1 MKRIFLTFFLG
12 TIILI
17 NSNLLGQVNNCFL
30 YDYQPKAFVKP
41 PSVSSQKPTQTNTV
55 ILRLKN
61 DTICKVS
68 KYVFGNAVAAWNG
81 SYTDAVLINAT
92 KIMAPTL
99 IRFPGGTWSDGWF
112 MDKVP
117 TDVPDS
123 VYDGNSY
130 NGVSITAT
138 KKNAF
143 SAHTGTQGGWV
154 TTTDQYYA
162 FRKAAGVS
170 EGLMTVNYGYA
181 RYGTGKDPVARA
193 AHEAANWVRY
203 DKGRTKYWEIGNET
217 AGPWEY
223 TFMIDTKK
231 NQDGQ
236 PTFVTGDLY
245 GKHFKVFVDSMKTA
259 AAKIGATIYI
269 GGQVQA
275 AGDNGTSQWA
285 IGNRTW
291 NQGFFNAVGD
301 SADFYVVHN
310 YFSNSNVVKDLLT
323 QPGQALLSNVTYIN
337 NDIAKYKAHSK
348 PIALTEYN
356 MNGGAPANVG
366 SSFVNGMQASVLMC
380 EMIKNKVFMGA
391 RWFINGMMSGNELG
405 TNYANKPHP
414 EFYYLAYL
422 QKYFGDVAIK
432 TTYTPANPSLL
443 SYASRYSTG
452 ETGVVFVNA
461 GDALQTVSILTDTIG
476 VGDKYYIYSFTSNT
490 DSAGFSP
497 TVYINGVA
505 PALNQFGPIGP
516 IASQLFTI
524 NAAEYTTDGKE
535 IRFTSPRRSLQ
546 MIVIEKGTYRI
557 PPVVSGLNSTNA
569 SLFKLQ
575 QNYPNPVNSTTRIS
589 YELPESVFVTLKV
602 FDCQG
607 REVST
612 LVNGL
617 QSAGSQSVQF
627 NASNLRNGVYFYKI
641 DAGQYHDAKK
651 LIIQK

>member
-1 MKRIFLTFFLG
+1 MKKTFLTFFLG
-12 TIILI
+12 TIILL

-30 YDYQPKAFVKP
+30 YDYQPKAAVIPASVDSLKP
-41 PSVSSQKPTQTNTV
+41 SRKYTV

-68 KYVFGNAVAAWNG
+68 KYVFGNAIAAWCG
-81 SYTDAVLINAT
+81 SYTDPALIKYT
-92 KIMAPTL
+92 KVMAPTL

-112 MDKVP
+112 MDKIP
-117 TDVPDS
+117 TDLPDS
-123 VYDGNSY
+123 VYDGSKY

-138 KKNAF
+138 PKNAF
-143 SAHTGTQGGWV
+143 GGHTGKQGGWV

-162 FRKAAGVS
+162 LRKATNVS
-170 EGLMTVNYGYA
+170 EGLMTVNYAYA
-181 RYGTGKDPVARA
+181 RLGTSKNPVAQA

-203 DKGRTKYWEIGNET
+203 DNGRTKYWEIGNES

-236 PTFVTGDLY
+236 PTFITGALY

-259 AAKIGATIYI
+259 ASKIGATIYI

-275 AGDNGTSQWA
+275 ASDNGNSQWSL
-285 IGNRTW
+285 GNRTW
-291 NQGFFNAVGD
+291 NQGFFNQVGD
-301 SADFYVVHN
+301 SCDFYVVHN
-310 YFSNSNVVKDLLT
+310 YFSNSNVVTSLLT
-323 QPGQALLSNVTYIN
+323 QPGQSLNSNVTYIW

-356 MNGGAPANVG
+356 MSGGAPANVG
-366 SSFVNGMQASVLMC
+366 SSFEMGMQASVLMC

-391 RWFINGMMSGNELG
+391 RWYINGMFSGNELG
-405 TNYANKPHP
+405 ANYADHP
-414 EFYYLAYL
+414 RAEFYYLTYL
-422 QKYFGDVAIK
+422 QKYIGDVAISV
-432 TTYTPANPSLL
+432 TSTNSNVI
-443 SYASRYSTG
+443 SYASRYSGG
-452 ETGVVFVNA
+452 ETGMVVVNA
-461 GDALQTVSILTDTIG
+461 GNLPQTVTVFTDSVG
-476 VGDKYYIYSFTSNT
+476 VGDKYYIYSFTSNN
-490 DSAGFSP
+490 DSTGFSP
-497 TVYINGVA
+497 TVYINGVV
-505 PALNQFGPIGP
+505 PDKYQFGPL
-516 IASQLFTI
+516 SSLFTI
-524 NAAEYTTDGKE
+524 NAAAYTTDGRE
-535 IRFTSPRRSLQ
+535 IKFTSPGRSLQ
-546 MIVIEKGTYRI
+546 MITIEKGNNRI
-557 PPVVSGLNSTNA
+557 NTIVTAINSVN
-569 SLFKLQ
+569 SNVFKLQ
-575 QNYPNPVNSTTRIS
+575 QNYPNPVNSTARIS

-617 QSAGSQSVQF
+617 QCAGSQSVQF
-627 NASNLRNGVYFYKI
+627 NASNLRSGVYFYKI

>member
-1 MKRIFLTFFLG
+1 
-12 TIILI
+12 
-17 NSNLLGQVNNCFL
+17 
-30 YDYQPKAFVKP
+30 
-41 PSVSSQKPTQTNTV
+41 
-55 ILRLKN
+55 
-61 DTICKVS
+61 
-68 KYVFGNAVAAWNG
+68 
-81 SYTDAVLINAT
+81 
-92 KIMAPTL
+92 
-99 IRFPGGTWSDGWF
+99 
-112 MDKVP
+112 
-117 TDVPDS
+117 
-123 VYDGNSY
+123 
-130 NGVSITAT
+130 
-138 KKNAF
+138 
-143 SAHTGTQGGWV
+143 
-154 TTTDQYYA
+154 
-162 FRKAAGVS
+162 
-170 EGLMTVNYGYA
+170 
-181 RYGTGKDPVARA
+181 
-193 AHEAANWVRY
+193 
-203 DKGRTKYWEIGNET
+203 
-217 AGPWEY
+217 
-223 TFMIDTKK
+223 
-231 NQDGQ
+231 
-236 PTFVTGDLY
+236 
-245 GKHFKVFVDSMKTA
+245 
-259 AAKIGATIYI
+259 
-269 GGQVQA
+269 
-275 AGDNGTSQWA
+275 
-285 IGNRTW
+285 
-291 NQGFFNAVGD
+291 
-301 SADFYVVHN
+301 
-310 YFSNSNVVKDLLT
+310 
-323 QPGQALLSNVTYIN
+323 
-337 NDIAKYKAHSK
+337 
-348 PIALTEYN
+348 
-356 MNGGAPANVG
+356 
-366 SSFVNGMQASVLMC
+366 VNGMQASVLMC

-405 TNYANKPHP
+405 SKYANKPHP

-461 GDALQTVSILTDTIG
+461 GDGLQTVSILTDTIG

>member
-1 MKRIFLTFFLG
+1 MKRTFLTFFLG

-41 PSVSSQKPTQTNTV
+41 PSVSSLKPTQTNTV
-55 ILRLKN
+55 ILKLKN

-81 SYTDAVLINAT
+81 SYTDAALINAT

-99 IRFPGGTWSDGWF
+99 IRWPGGTWSDGWF

-143 SAHTGTQGGWV
+143 SAHTGKQGGWV

-170 EGLMTVNYGYA
+170 EGLITVNYGYA

-245 GKHFKVFVDSMKTA
+245 GKHFKVFVDSMKM
-259 AAKIGATIYI
+259 AAKKLGSTIYI

-285 IGNRTW
+285 LGNRTW

-505 PALNQFGPIGP
+505 PAKYQFGPIGP
-516 IASQLFTI
+516 IVSQLFTI
-524 NAAEYTTDGKE
+524 NANEYTTDGRE

-546 MIVIEKGTYRI
+546 MIVIEKGNNHVTA
-557 PPVVSGLNSTNA
+557 VNSPNA

-627 NASNLRNGVYFYKI
+627 NASNLHSGVYFYKI
-641 DAGQYHDAKK
+641 DAGQCHDAKK